1 MSMTNTKDIL
11 LAEINLQLFMTQ
23 WKMNADVKEL

>member
-1 MSMTNTKDIL
+1 MTDTKDIL
-11 LAEINLQLFMTQ
+11 PAEINLHLFMTQ